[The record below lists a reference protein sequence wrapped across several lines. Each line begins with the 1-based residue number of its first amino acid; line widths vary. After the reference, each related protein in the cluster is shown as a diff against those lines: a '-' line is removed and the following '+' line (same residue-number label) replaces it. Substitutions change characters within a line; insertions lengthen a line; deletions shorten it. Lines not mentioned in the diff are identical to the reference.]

1 MAPGV
6 VPVTMTK
13 KVQIVFGARP
23 NDERLMLPL
32 PAVAVS
38 VPAVTPPEV
47 VRQLPLWPFGV
58 ATTSPAGRV
67 SVKAMACTPV
77 DKFGFEI

>member
-1 MAPGV
+1 L
-6 VPVTMTK
+6 TK
-13 KVQIVFGARP
+13 KRQVVLAAKP
-23 NDERLMLPL
+23 NDEMLMLLL
-32 PAVAVS
+32 PAMAVS
-38 VPAVTPPEV
+38 VPAVTPPEL

-77 DKFGFEI
+77 IEFGFEI